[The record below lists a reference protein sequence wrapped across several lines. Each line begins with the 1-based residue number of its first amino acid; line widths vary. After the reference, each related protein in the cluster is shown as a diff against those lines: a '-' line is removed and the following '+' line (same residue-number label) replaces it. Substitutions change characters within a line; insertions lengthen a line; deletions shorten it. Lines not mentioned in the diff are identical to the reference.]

1 MDDKFISKNK
11 LSIVTSNRI
20 LYTSSPFARLALLY
34 LQEIGELEA
43 KRSHTSSRSNLQS
56 FLFFMVSSGA
66 GSLVYGEKSYPLKA
80 GDCVFINCAES
91 YSHITDP
98 DNLWTLRW
106 IHFYG
111 PTISQIY
118 DKYKERGGRPVFHP
132 TDSAEFCKE
141 WENLFEIAGSSD
153 YMRDMLINQHLSALL
168 TLIMS
173 ESWHPEDQVLAKK
186 KASVIEV
193 KEYVDKHYNE
203 KLALDDLAALF
214 YINKYYL
221 VKVFKEQFG
230 QSLSSYILSVRI
242 TKAKQLLRFSDKT
255 VEQIGYECGLGAPH
269 YFSQTFKSVEGVP
282 PSIYRKQW

>member
-1 MDDKFISKNK
+1 MDQFFVNNIS
-11 LSIVTSNRI
+11 SVVTSNRI
-20 LYTSSPFARLALLY
+20 LYTASHFAKSSLLY

-56 FLFFMVSSGA
+56 FLFFMVVSGA
-66 GSLVYGEKSYPLKA
+66 GTLVYGEKSYSLKA

-91 YSHITDP
+91 YSHITDQ

-111 PTISQIY
+111 PSMLSIY

-132 TDSAEFCKE
+132 NDSTLFQEE
-141 WENLFEIAGSSD
+141 WEKLFEIAGSSE
-153 YMRDMLINQHLSALL
+153 YIRDMIINQHLSSLL

-186 KASVIEV
+186 KASVNGV
-193 KEYVDKHYNE
+193 KEYVDLHYNE

-282 PSIYRKQW
+282 PSVYRKQW

>member
-1 MDDKFISKNK
+1 MLDQFFANNIS
-11 LSIVTSNRI
+11 SVVTSNRI
-20 LYTSSPFARLALLY
+20 LYTASHFAKTSLLY

-43 KRSHTSSRSNLQS
+43 KQSHTSSRSNLQS
-56 FLFFMVSSGA
+56 FLFFMVESGA
-66 GSLVYGEKSYPLKA
+66 GTLVYGEKTYQLKM
-80 GDCVFINCAES
+80 GDCVFISCAER
-91 YSHITDP
+91 YSHMTDQE
-98 DNLWTLRW
+98 NLWTLRW
-106 IHFYG
+106 IHFHG
-111 PTISQIY
+111 PSMSSIY
-118 DKYKERGGRPVFHP
+118 IKYKERGGRPVFHP
-132 TDSAEFCKE
+132 ADSTPFSNE
-141 WENLFEIAGSSD
+141 WEKLFEIARSSD
-153 YMRDMLINQHLSALL
+153 YIRDMIVNQHLSSLL

-173 ESWHPEDQVLAKK
+173 ESWHPEDQVLSKK

-193 KEYVDKHYNE
+193 KEYVDTHFNE

-282 PSIYRKQW
+282 PSTYRKEW

>member
-1 MDDKFISKNK
+1 MDQFFVNNIS
-11 LSIVTSNRI
+11 SVVTSNRI
-20 LYTSSPFARLALLY
+20 LYTASHFAKSSLLY

-56 FLFFMVSSGA
+56 FLFFMVVSGA
-66 GSLVYGEKSYPLKA
+66 GTLVYGEKTYSLKA

-91 YSHITDP
+91 YSHITDQ

-111 PTISQIY
+111 PSMLSIY

-132 TDSAEFCKE
+132 NDRALFQEE
-141 WENLFEIAGSSD
+141 WEKLFEIAGSSE
-153 YMRDMLINQHLSALL
+153 YIRDMIINQHLSSLL

-186 KASVIEV
+186 KASVNEV
-193 KEYVDKHYNE
+193 KEYVDLHYNE

-282 PSIYRKQW
+282 PSVYRKQW